1 MKIAGTGPVQ
11 TTPIRRRPGTGK
23 PTGSG
28 FVEQLSTSPAS
39 SGVSAPAQAS
49 PMDGL
54 LVLQEVEDEDGGRRQ
69 AKEHGEALL
78 DRLDEIRTALLR
90 GTLDGSTLD
99 RLLAQVREQKVALS
113 DPRLREVLDEI
124 ELRVAVELAKFGRSA

>member
-11 TTPIRRRPGTGK
+11 TTPIRRRTGAGK
-23 PTGSG
+23 SSGSG
-28 FVEQLSTSPAS
+28 FADQLSTTASP
-39 SGVSAPAQAS
+39 SGASAPAQTG

-54 LVLQEVEDEDGGRRQ
+54 LLLQEVDDESGQRRQ
-69 AKEHGEALL
+69 AKERGEALL
-78 DRLDEIRTALLR
+78 DRLDEIRSALLR
-90 GTLDGSTLD
+90 GTMDGGSLDQ
-99 RLLAQVREQKVALS
+99 LLNQVREQKVALS